1 MSTTRPDGTDPAD
14 SKMPAAD
21 TATFESHRRHLFA
34 VAYRMLS
41 SVSDA
46 EDAVQ
51 ETWLRWAAS
60 DRAAIRSPRAWL
72 TTVVSRIAVDRH
84 RSAQKRREA
93 YVGPWLPEPLL
104 VSDDDPAEHAAL
116 AESLSF
122 AFLTLLERLDPIERA
137 AFLLREVF
145 GESYAE
151 VAAVIGRN
159 EAACRQIVHRA
170 KERIDPDR
178 PVRFDPGPEEERR
191 LVDSFLAAA
200 WGGDLEALHGV
211 LCDDVVV
218 WSDGGPDRHAAR
230 RPVMGARRAATFVAN
245 IVRKGLADAEE
256 IAVDHVRVN
265 GDPGLAAAV
274 DGELF
279 LVLAFELDPA
289 GIRTLRIV
297 LNPEKLD
304 HLR

>member
-1 MSTTRPDGTDPAD
+1 MNGRRPVPAV
-14 SKMPAAD
+14 SEAD
-21 TATFESHRRHLFA
+21 TATFEAHRRHLFA

-41 SVSDA
+41 SVGDA

-51 ETWLRWAAS
+51 EAWLRWASA
-60 DRAAIRSPRAWL
+60 DRDTIRSPRGWL
-72 TTVVSRIAVDRH
+72 TTVVTRIAVDRH

-104 VSDDDPAEHAAL
+104 VADDDPAEHAAL

-122 AFLTLLERLDPIERA
+122 AFLTLLERLDPVERA

-151 VAAVIGRN
+151 VAAVIDRS

-200 WGGDLEALHGV
+200 WTGDLDALLAV
-211 LCDDVVV
+211 LCDDVVL
-218 WSDGGPDRHAAR
+218 WSDGGADRHAAR
-230 RPVMGARRAATFVAN
+230 RPVLGARRAATFVAN
-245 IVRKGLADAEE
+245 IVRKGLAESEA
-256 IAVDHVRVN
+256 IVVDHVRVN
-265 GDPGLAAAV
+265 GDPGVTAV
-274 DGELF
+274 IEGELF
-279 LVLAFELDPA
+279 LVMVFELDPA